1 VKLTFIESRS
11 FTERIR
17 SLVDDE
23 TYRAFQNE
31 LQDNPEKGDL
41 IKGACGVRKARMRL
55 SGPGKSGGARVIYLS
70 LDNHAVIYL
79 LSGYTKKEQADLSP
93 DQKEAICSLVE
104 GIKRAWRNRVQL
116 R

>member
-1 VKLTFIESRS
+1 MKLTFIESRS
-11 FTERIR
+11 FTERICA
-17 SLVDDE
+17 LVDDE

-55 SGPGKSGGARVIYLS
+55 AGRGKSGGARVIYLY

-79 LSGYTKKEQADLSP
+79 LTLFTKKEQTDLSP
-93 DQKEAICSLVE
+93 DQKKAVCAVVE
-104 GIKRAWRNRVQL
+104 EIKRAWRNRLQL